1 MSKLPKISKLVIPVA
16 GYGTRSLPF
25 TKAMPKVMLPL
36 VDKPGIQHIVEEAVK
51 SGIKEIVFVTSTNQG
66 AIEDHFDYY
75 YELEDKL
82 KKSGK
87 VELLEQ
93 IRKVSDLA
101 HFTYTRQKELLGNA
115 HAVWQA
121 EPIIGNAPFC
131 VQFGDDVVLA
141 KKPDKPFLAQMIE
154 VYEKTNADVVIATI
168 DTDDEGASKYGIV
181 ETIPEKGQYR
191 ATSIIEKP
199 GPDKTKSRLAS
210 VSGFLFKPS
219 IFKYIKGLD
228 PKKGAGGEYVL
239 ADAINA
245 MIKDKKRVFTSHI
258 KGRRIDIGS
267 KLMYMQGAVEIAME
281 HPEIGEDFLNYLKSL
296 KL

>member
-219 IFKYIKGLD
+219 IFTN
-228 PKKGAGGEYVL
+228 YV
-239 ADAINA
+239 
-245 MIKDKKRVFTSHI
+245 F
-258 KGRRIDIGS
+258 
-267 KLMYMQGAVEIAME
+267 YQ
-281 HPEIGEDFLNYLKSL
+281 
-296 KL
+296 